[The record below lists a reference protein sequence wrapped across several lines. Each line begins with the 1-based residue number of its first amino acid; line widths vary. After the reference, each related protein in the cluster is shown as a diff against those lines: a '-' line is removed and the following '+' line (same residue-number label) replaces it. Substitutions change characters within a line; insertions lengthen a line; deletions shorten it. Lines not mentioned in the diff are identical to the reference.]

1 MSDRSVQYVSTE
13 AGEVTAVVVPIE
25 LWREIGIKLA
35 TSPPAPSHPRL
46 LGKMRERLL
55 RSRKREGGAPLD
67 EILRQFGLEATD
79 HRPA

>member
-1 MSDRSVQYVSTE
+1 MSEKSVQYVSTQ

-35 TSPPAPSHPRL
+35 TSPPAPSHPLL

-55 RSRKREGGAPLD
+55 KSRKREGGASLD
-67 EILRQFGLEATD
+67 DILRQFGLDRTA
-79 HRPA
+79 

>member
-35 TSPPAPSHPRL
+35 TSPPAPSHPLL

-55 RSRKREGGAPLD
+55 RSRKRAGGTSMDDVLK
-67 EILRQFGLEATD
+67 QFGLDRAS
-79 HRPA
+79 

>member
-35 TSPPAPSHPRL
+35 TSPPAPSHPLL

-55 RSRKREGGAPLD
+55 KSRKRAGGTSLD
-67 EILRQFGLEATD
+67 DVLRQFGLDRQT
-79 HRPA
+79 

>member
-13 AGEVTAVVVPIE
+13 AGEVTAVLVPIE

-35 TSPPAPSHPRL
+35 TSPPAPSHPLL

-55 RSRKREGGAPLD
+55 KSRKRAGGTSLD
-67 EILRQFGLEATD
+67 DVLRQFGLDRQT
-79 HRPA
+79 